1 MNIPCLINYIK
12 TGVDIDLLSDLKGRS
27 INLWFLLRS
36 SPKHSLQGGTPSEKM
51 NYHPIN
57 YTYIYGYIIP
67 LTMVII
73 PLTIDI
79 YIYGYI
85 IPLTMVIIPLTRY
98 IYGYIIPL
106 TMVIISLTIYIWLYN
121 PINYGYNPISYRYI
135 DISPYNPWF
144 LWIYWHQRF
153 FFLRRPALRRPST
166 KRNAPA

>member
-67 LTMVII
+67 LTIDNPINYGYNPINYRYIFGYIIPLTMVII

-98 IYGYIIPL
+98 IY
-106 TMVIISLTIYIWLYN
+106 MVI
-121 PINYGYNPISYRYI
+121 
-135 DISPYNPWF
+135 
-144 LWIYWHQRF
+144 
-153 FFLRRPALRRPST
+153 
-166 KRNAPA
+166 